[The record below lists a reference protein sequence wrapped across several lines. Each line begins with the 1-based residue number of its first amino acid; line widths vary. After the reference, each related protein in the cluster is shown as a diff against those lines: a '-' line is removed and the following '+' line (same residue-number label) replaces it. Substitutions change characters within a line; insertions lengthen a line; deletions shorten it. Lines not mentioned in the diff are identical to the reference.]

1 MLKLKVNNIDVEV
14 EEGLTVLQAC
24 EKAGVEIPRFCY
36 HEKLSIAGN
45 CRMCLV
51 EMEKSPKPVA
61 SCAMPAAEGMNIKT
75 NTPFVEK
82 ARKGVMEFLLANH
95 PLDCPVCDQGGECD
109 LQDQSM
115 FYGVDKSRFNENKR
129 QVPEKNM
136 GPLIKTQM
144 TRCIH
149 CTRCVR
155 FATEIAG
162 VPELGAIGRGE
173 DMQITTYLEKSMQS
187 ELSANVVDLCPVGA
201 LTSKPYVFEA
211 RPWELKKTES
221 IDVMDAIGSNIR
233 VDTYGWEVKR
243 ILPRINEN
251 INEEW
256 ISDKSRYAC
265 DGLLNQRL
273 DTPYVKY
280 NNKFEKASWDEVFNI
295 IKSKFNNTDKNK
307 ICGLT
312 GDLVNMETLYIFKE
326 FFNKTLGSQNVES
339 RNDYTYLN
347 VEKRENYLF
356 NSSINGIEESD
367 FIFLIGTNPRYEA
380 TILNARIRK
389 SYVQNK
395 TKIISLNNV
404 GDLTYPYEFLDGKI
418 NNIKEI
424 SEDSHKVSKL
434 IKEAKK
440 PLIVFGQSAFKSKS
454 AKYIFETMKNFLNK
468 NNKISDEW
476 NSLNVISDNASTVGS
491 LDLGLYKTTD
501 GSNKVLEDLN
511 NNKFEIVYLLG
522 LDSFQFKK
530 KNEFIIYQ
538 GSHGDKGAEI
548 ADIILPG
555 AAYTEQNGYFTNLE
569 GKLQKAYKASYPPE
583 EAKED
588 WLIINELAEVMNH
601 RKLFNDKDELD
612 SSMLNYLNLYIEKD
626 DLVIS
631 TEIKDLIFENEIL
644 KITNEDY
651 YYSNVIARA
660 SKTMFEC
667 KSAKT
672 NFKSTGTE
680 G

>member
-1 MLKLKVNNIDVEV
+1 MLKLKVNEKDVEV

-61 SCAMPAAEGMNIKT
+61 SCAMPASEGMNIRT
-75 NTPFVEK
+75 NTKFVEK

-115 FYGVDKSRFNENKR
+115 FYGVDKSRYKENKR
-129 QVPEKNM
+129 DVPEKNM

-155 FATEIAG
+155 FATEVAG
-162 VPELGAIGRGE
+162 VPEIGAIGRGE
-173 DMQITTYLEKSMQS
+173 DMQITTYLEQSMQS

-243 ILPRINEN
+243 VLPRINED

-256 ISDKSRYAC
+256 ISDKTRYAC

-280 NNKFEKASWDEVFNI
+280 NGKFEKASWNEVFNI
-295 IKSKFNNTDKNK
+295 IKSKFKNTDKDK
-307 ICGLT
+307 VCGIT
-312 GDLVNMETLYIFKE
+312 GDLANMETLYLFKE

-339 RNDYTYLN
+339 RSEHIYLN
-347 VEKRENYLF
+347 PEKRENYLF
-356 NSSINGIEESD
+356 NSKINGIEEAD
-367 FIFLIGTNPRYEA
+367 FILLIGTNPRYEA

-389 SYVQNK
+389 AYLQNK
-395 TKIISLNNV
+395 TKIVSLNDV
-404 GDLTYPYEFLDGKI
+404 GDLTYPYDFLDGDI
-418 NNIKEI
+418 ENIKRIIENNH
-424 SEDSHKVSKL
+424 EVSNL
-434 IKEAKK
+434 IKDAKK
-440 PLIVFGQSAFKSKS
+440 PLIIFGQSVLKNKS
-454 AKYIFETMKNFLNK
+454 AKYIFESIKSFLKN
-468 NNKISDEW
+468 NNKITNEW
-476 NSLNVISDNASTVGS
+476 NSLNTISENASTIGS
-491 LDLGLYKTTD
+491 FDLGLYKTED
-501 GSNKVLEDLN
+501 GSNEVLKDLED
-511 NNKFEIVYLLG
+511 NKFEIVYLLG
-522 LDSFQFKK
+522 VDDLNFKK

-538 GSHGDKGAEI
+538 GTHGDKGAEI

-555 AAYTEQNGYFTNLE
+555 AAYTEQNGYYTNLE

-583 EAKED
+583 DAKED
-588 WLIINELAEVMNH
+588 WIIINELAETMNH

-612 SSMLNYLNLYIEKD
+612 SSLLNQINLFLEKNTLNK
-626 DLVIS
+626 S
-631 TEIKDLIFENEIL
+631 TEIKDLNFDKEIL
-644 KITNEDY
+644 KITNGDY

-667 KSAKT
+667 KNSKM
-672 NFKSTGTE
+672 NLKLTGTE
-680 G
+680 S